1 MRRAALILL
10 AIGLLAGCRTIPG
23 PPQVVEVTVEKLV
36 SVPAAMTVPCD
47 EVAKQGGTY
56 GEAIRLAN
64 TRLESLKAC
73 NKRMAEIRG
82 LGK

>member
-1 MRRAALILL
+1 MRRAALILVL
-10 AIGLLAGCRTIPG
+10 ALAGCRTIPG
-23 PPQVVEVTVEKLV
+23 PPQVVEVVVEKLV
-36 SVPAAMTVPCD
+36 PVPAGLAAPCD
-47 EVAKQGGTY
+47 EVAKQSDTY

-73 NKRMAEIRG
+73 NKRLAEIRA

>member
-1 MRRAALILL
+1 MRRAALILAL
-10 AIGLLAGCRTIPG
+10 TLAGCRSIPS
-23 PPQVVEVTVEKLV
+23 PPQVERVVIETIVP
-36 SVPAAMTVPCD
+36 VPAALTLPCD
-47 EVAKQGGTY
+47 EVAKQSDTY

-73 NKRMAEIRG
+73 NKRLAEIRG